1 MSRRQLQFQGF
12 VPDVRYQ
19 ALFGTEEITVMS
31 TAPKNL
37 NGAWQKLVDKT
48 ELGYD
53 SLGVAYDPFLS
64 PR

>member
-1 MSRRQLQFQGF
+1 
-12 VPDVRYQ
+12 
-19 ALFGTEEITVMS
+19 MS